1 METKFTKGKWNACC
15 LDDIPHFVFAGEKTI
30 CAMKINERGKRNY
43 EPMEATVTVSEC
55 VANAKLI
62 QAAPEM
68 LEACLVAKAMYE
80 AQGINETSKIGGEQY
95 RNLLDALKKAT
106 E

>member
-1 METKFTKGKWNACC
+1 MEVIKRNFSQGEWNACC

-30 CAMKINERGKRNY
+30 CAMKINERGKRDF
-43 EPMEATVTVSEC
+43 EPMEAIVTVEEC

-68 LEACLVAKAMYE
+68 FYALEAAVD
-80 AQGINETSKIGGEQY
+80 
-95 RNLLDALKKAT
+95 LLIYLGQPKDGKVVNNALNAIKKVI